1 LVITYVDTST
11 LLKLII
17 DENGSE
23 RAITIWSSADA
34 VASVNLIAVEA
45 RAALAAAKRVRRLT
59 EAQHRSA
66 IAELEALISDLHIV
80 PVTDDLVASAG
91 ELADAEGLRGCDAVH
106 LAAALTIEA
115 TVLSSADTALC
126 AAGARHGLHIANP
139 LGN

>member
-1 LVITYVDTST
+1 VVTYIDTST

-23 RAITIWSSADA
+23 SAMTIWSTADA
-34 VASVNLIAVEA
+34 VASVNLLVVEA
-45 RAALAAAKRVRRLT
+45 RAALAAAKRARRLT

-66 IAELEALISDLHIV
+66 IAELEALINDLHIV
-80 PVTDDLVASAG
+80 AVTDELVASAA
-91 ELADAEGLRGCDAVH
+91 ELADEGLSGYDAVH

-126 AAGARHGLHIANP
+126 NAAARRGLHIANP
-139 LGN
+139 LGS

>member
-1 LVITYVDTST
+1 MITYIDTST

-23 RAITIWSSADA
+23 RALTIWSTADA
-34 VASVNLIAVEA
+34 VASVNLIVVEA

-66 IAELEALISDLHIV
+66 VAQLEALVSDLHIV
-80 PVTDDLVASAG
+80 PVTVELVASAA
-91 ELADAEGLRGCDAVH
+91 ELTDEEGLRGYDAVH
-106 LAAALTIEA
+106 LAAALTVEA

-126 AAGARHGLHIANP
+126 AAAARRGRHIADP
-139 LGN
+139 LGS